1 MKLIG
6 SYTSPFVRKISVI
19 LLEKGIVFEFVNDA
33 PYSPD
38 SHVAL
43 HNPLGKVPT
52 LIDDSQQAWFD
63 SSIIAQYLELRG
75 DAPALLPEDAW
86 LALHIR
92 QTERLADGVSDCA
105 SIIVREKLRAPDQQ
119 SAEVLTR
126 NREKILRGL
135 DKLETIAAE
144 GRLLNNGTLNLADI
158 AVGCTIGYINFRHVV
173 PNWCV
178 ARPALVKLAEQLFQR
193 ESFAR
198 TAPPAG

>member
-105 SIIVREKLRAPDQQ
+105 SIIVREKLRAPEQQ

-126 NREKILRGL
+126 NREKILRSL
-135 DKLETIAAE
+135 DKLEAIAAE

-178 ARPALVKLAEQLFQR
+178 DRPALVKLAEQLFQR

-198 TAPPAG
+198 TAPPAA

>member
-105 SIIVREKLRAPDQQ
+105 SIIVREKLRAPEQQ

-135 DKLETIAAE
+135 DKLEAIAAE

-178 ARPALVKLAEQLFQR
+178 DRPALVKLAEHLFQR

>member
-1 MKLIG
+1 
-6 SYTSPFVRKISVI
+6 
-19 LLEKGIVFEFVNDA
+19 NDA

-105 SIIVREKLRAPDQQ
+105 SIIVREKLRAPEQQ

-135 DKLETIAAE
+135 DKLEAIAAE

-178 ARPALVKLAEQLFQR
+178 DRPALVKLAEQLFQR

-198 TAPPAG
+198 TAPPAA